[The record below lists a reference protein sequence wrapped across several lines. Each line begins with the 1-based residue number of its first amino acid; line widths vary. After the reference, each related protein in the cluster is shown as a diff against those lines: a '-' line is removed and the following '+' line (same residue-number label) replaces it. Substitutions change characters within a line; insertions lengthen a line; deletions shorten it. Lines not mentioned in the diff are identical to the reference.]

1 MNQLVLEL
9 FPGISFFGEAF
20 EREGFPVVRGPDVL
34 WGGDIRR
41 FHPPAERFDGV
52 IGGPPCQMFSA
63 LAPLIRHNGHEPRFG
78 NLIPEFERVVA
89 EAAPAW
95 FVMEN
100 VRGAPLPNV
109 PGYDRWS
116 TLLKDSDV
124 GGVQPRVRRI
134 SMGFREG
141 LWDSPASPFTL
152 VEYEQGPHIAYEDQL
167 RGQSVVGDGRAV
179 PVKVGGSGKRKRS
192 IKADA
197 LPTRREARTVTG
209 NSRTAASRDVLRN
222 AGYDGGML
230 PGMGSVL
237 HIGDMLEAQGL
248 PRDYLDAAPFT
259 VQGKRQAI
267 GNGVPIAMGRAI
279 ARAVKL
285 AIANT

>member
-1 MNQLVLEL
+1 MSDLVLSL
-9 FPGISFFGEAF
+9 FPGIGLFDKAF
-20 EREGFPVVRGPDVL
+20 EDEGFCVVRGPDVL
-34 WGGDIRR
+34 WGGDIRHH
-41 FHPPAERFDGV
+41 HPPAGRFDGV

-63 LAPLIRHNGHEPRFG
+63 LAPLVRHNGHEPRFG
-78 NLIPEFERVVA
+78 NLIPEFERCVG

-109 PGYDRWS
+109 PGYDRWA

-141 LWDSPASPFTL
+141 LWTAASSPFAL
-152 VEYEQGPHIAYEDQL
+152 VEYDTTNTNEYSIGTGRPTPRQRD
-167 RGQSVVGDGRAV
+167 RSVTGDARA
-179 PVKVGGSGKRKRS
+179 GSTGSR
-192 IKADA
+192 
-197 LPTRREARTVTG
+197 LRRE
-209 NSRTAASRDVLRN
+209 S
-222 AGYDGGML
+222 DGGGGTL
-230 PGMGSVL
+230 PHVGASASVAS
-237 HIGDMLEAQGL
+237 MLEAQGL
-248 PRDYLDAAPFT
+248 PPDYLDHAPFT

-267 GNGVPIAMGRAI
+267 GNGVPLAMGRAI

-285 AIANT
+285 AIS